1 MVWSEARFFDQEYA
15 CLLLHLSQ
23 PSTDVLGS
31 GARTTISAI
40 LQVGKQRPVF
50 RQLAPAR
57 EEALGNQLGM
67 KWDLPGRAFV
77 FALWDVEHPRRA
89 DPLYVMGTAT
99 SNLVQTTTRK
109 STYPWNPTTI
119 GLVFATCRRQDDA
132 RLIVVIT
139 ESPHLLPRP
148 TFRIVF
154 DARAGIGRNF
164 VVLFR
169 PAKRRLDRAEIPIDR
184 GCRQTLFAEM
194 FFEPHDFLRG
204 HSGRLVMLDQCHEFR
219 HVETCLIDAAGSDFR
234 LFRPP
239 GNQV

>member
-99 SNLVQTTTRK
+99 SNLIQTTTRK

-119 GLVFATCRRQDDA
+119 GFVFATRRQQDDA
-132 RLIVVIT
+132 SLIVAIT
-139 ESPHLLPRP
+139 KSPHPLLCPAS
-148 TFRIVF
+148 RIIF
-154 DARAGIGRNF
+154 DARTGVGRDF
-164 VVLFR
+164 EVLSR
-169 PAKRRLDRAEIPIDR
+169 PGERRFDRAQI
-184 GCRQTLFAEM
+184 
-194 FFEPHDFLRG
+194 
-204 HSGRLVMLDQCHEFR
+204 
-219 HVETCLIDAAGSDFR
+219 
-234 LFRPP
+234 
-239 GNQV
+239 